1 MPIRRTPHL
10 RKRLRRDTDRYP
22 TSRQG
27 IRRARRG
34 IIRCWR
40 VVGASLVALGLM
52 AACAVAPPRQSTRS
66 SLSLQTIAD
75 IPLPGGATRF
85 DYQSLD
91 PLTHHM
97 FVAHLGAGMVTV
109 VDVQSN
115 QVVANLTGIA
125 GVHGVL
131 AIPQLGRVY
140 ASATDARQVVVIDE
154 PTLQVV
160 ARIPAGVYPDGLAYV
175 AARHEVFVSDEAGE
189 SDLVLDTQTNRLVAT
204 IPLGGEAGNTQYD
217 PVSGRIYVDVQT
229 QNVLAAIDP
238 ASNAVVGRYP
248 LSGCDHDHGLLIDAA
263 QHLAFIACDGNA
275 TLLLLD
281 LGTAQ
286 VLARQSVGDG
296 PDVLALDAGTHLLY
310 VASESG
316 VLSVFDT
323 QPRALRKVG
332 EGYVAV
338 AAHTVAVD
346 PATHDLY
353 LPLQEVNGRPVLR
366 IARFREKR

>member
-1 MPIRRTPHL
+1 MMMGL
-10 RKRLRRDTDRYP
+10 SK
-22 TSRQG
+22 
-27 IRRARRG
+27 
-34 IIRCWR
+34 CWR
-40 VVGASLVALGLM
+40 LALASLVALGLL
-52 AACAVAPPRQSTRS
+52 AACGVAPPRESTLPPRES
-66 SLSLQTIAD
+66 TLPPPSLQTIAD

-91 PLTHHM
+91 LLTHRL

-115 QVVANLTGIA
+115 HVVANLTGIA

-131 AIPQLGRVY
+131 AIPELGRVY
-140 ASATDARQVVVIDE
+140 ASATDAQQVVAIDE
-154 PTLQVV
+154 KTLQVV

-175 AARHEVFVSDEAGE
+175 APQHEVFVSDETGA
-189 SDLVLDTQTNRLVAT
+189 SDLVIDTQTNRRVAT

-217 PVSGRIYVDVQT
+217 PVSRRIYVDVQT
-229 QNVLAAIDP
+229 QNALAAIDP
-238 ASNAVVGRYP
+238 VTHAVVARYP
-248 LSGCDHDHGLLIDAA
+248 LAGCEHDHSLLIDAA
-263 QHLAFIACDGNA
+263 EHLAFIACDGNA

-281 LGTAQ
+281 LGTMQ

-296 PDVLALDAGTHLLY
+296 PDVLALDPSTHLLY

-323 QPRALRKVG
+323 QPRALRKIG
-332 EGYVAV
+332 EGYVAA

-346 PATHDLY
+346 PMTHDLY
-353 LPLQEVNGRPVLR
+353 LPLQAVNGRPVLR
-366 IARFREKR
+366 IVRFRVPSQ

>member
-1 MPIRRTPHL
+1 M
-10 RKRLRRDTDRYP
+10 
-22 TSRQG
+22 
-27 IRRARRG
+27 
-34 IIRCWR
+34 
-40 VVGASLVALGLM
+40 ASLVALGLL
-52 AACAVAPPRQSTRS
+52 AACAVVPSRESTRPPPPLPA
-66 SLSLQTIAD
+66 SLPLQTIAD

-91 PLTHHM
+91 PLTHRL

-109 VDVQSN
+109 VDIRSN
-115 QVVANLTGIA
+115 HIIANLTGIA

-154 PTLQVV
+154 QSLQMV

-175 AARHEVFVSDEAGE
+175 AARHEVFVSDEAGA
-189 SDLVLDTQTNRLVAT
+189 SDLVIDTQTNRLVAT
-204 IPLGGEAGNTQYD
+204 MPLGGEAGNTQYD
-217 PVSGRIYVDVQT
+217 PVSGHVYVDVQT
-229 QNVLAAIDP
+229 QNALAAIDP
-238 ASNAVVGRYP
+238 ATHAVVARYP
-248 LSGCDHDHGLLIDAA
+248 LAGCAHDHSLLISVPH
-263 QHLAFIACDGNA
+263 HLAFVACDGNA

-281 LGTAQ
+281 LDTMQ
-286 VLARQSVGDG
+286 VLERQTVGDD
-296 PDVLALDAGTHLLY
+296 PDVLAPDASTHLLY

-323 QPRALRKVG
+323 QPRALRKIG
-332 EGYVAV
+332 EGYGAA

-366 IARFREKR
+366 IARFRDPSQQHT